1 MLASSLDAAAT
12 DILSLFLSSYI
23 LNFQQH
29 SSGISP
35 STLCD
40 ICDYSK
46 NLLITATTE
55 HRKYG

>member
-23 LNFQQH
+23 LSFPQH

-35 STLCD
+35 STLWHLRLLKKLT
-40 ICDYSK
+40 DYS
-46 NLLITATTE
+46 NDRT
-55 HRKYG
+55 